1 MLRKLLI
8 FQIVIILS
16 LSGCATSSE
25 SNDGPSGDNV
35 DAVYS
40 GSDCIL
46 IRTIRDYRPL
56 DRSHLM
62 IFGPAKRAYFVSL
75 FRPAFEMRGSSSLS
89 VDSRDDQLCS
99 YGGDAIVFGS
109 FGRDRVTVRS
119 ISRVTAEQQQD
130 ILFRFGLLERAE
142 QAPPEPANVKGAEVE
157 ELD

>member
-1 MLRKLLI
+1 MAVAPIAFLRVNSKK
-8 FQIVIILS
+8 S
-16 LSGCATSSE
+16 
-25 SNDGPSGDNV
+25 P
-35 DAVYS
+35 
-40 GSDCIL
+40 
-46 IRTIRDYRPL
+46 
-56 DRSHLM
+56 
-62 IFGPAKRAYFVSL
+62 
-75 FRPAFEMRGSSSLS
+75 SSLS